1 MFMGETLTE
10 MPSPET
16 YGLFVLAALALLVIP
31 GPAVLY
37 IVGRSIDQ
45 GRSAGMASVLGVTT
59 GTLIQIFFAVIGL
72 SSLVLASAV
81 AFDIVKYVG
90 AAYLIVLGIMRLR
103 SARETLLGVERER
116 KTLRRLYTQGVIV
129 NTLNPK
135 TALFIFALLPQ
146 FVDVDAGHVPLQVL
160 VLGLTLAALGL
171 MSDGAYAVVAGTVA
185 DRLRGS
191 RAIARVERWFGG
203 SVLIALGLVAAAT
216 SRPTSPA

>member
-1 MFMGETLTE
+1 
-10 MPSPET
+10 MPSPAT
-16 YGLFVLAALALLVIP
+16 YGLFCLAALALLVLP

-45 GRSAGMASVLGVTT
+45 GRAAGLASVLGVTT

-81 AFDIVKYVG
+81 AFDVVKYVG

-103 SARETLLGVERER
+103 SARETVLGAERER
-116 KTLRRLYTQGVIV
+116 RTLRRLYTQGVIV

-146 FVDVDAGHVPLQVL
+146 FVDVDAGRVPLQVL

-171 MSDGAYAVVAGTVA
+171 LSDSAYAVVAGTIA
-185 DRLRGS
+185 ERLRGS
-191 RAIARVERWFGG
+191 RAVARVERWFGG
-203 SVLIALGLVAAAT
+203 GVLIALGLAAAAA